1 MDISRIRDFLNYIPE
16 LSQTPKKLF
25 DIVFSQATYLNATDR
40 EQVKKAFLFAER
52 FHHGVLR
59 HSGEPYMIHPV
70 KVLEFL
76 LELHPDVVTMQVA
89 LLHDVIEDT
98 SATYE
103 QVKKEFSEEVAD
115 LCVALEKVA
124 KVRYRWE
131 ERHIET
137 LKKTFLAMGQDLR
150 VIIIK
155 LADRVHNIQTLHYHP
170 SRQKKQRIAEE
181 TLKVYVP
188 IAKRL
193 WLYIYQ
199 GLLENGAFYQL
210 NPKEYKR
217 ISDWLLKNYGD
228 VDQMKEK
235 GIARLQEICSE
246 DGVPPIEVLGRL
258 KSPYRIFTKLQ
269 KYNTQDSSKVM
280 DVLAFRVITTSIVD
294 CYSDLGAIHKHFTP
308 IFARMKDYI
317 ALPKSNGYKSLH
329 TTVLGMFSLPVE
341 IQIRTEEMDHIANYW
356 VAAHFAYS
364 ENRAPVQV
372 SYAQAAWI
380 EKLQTLVQRYQEPD
394 TDREKFRYELDIEIL
409 HKNIFVYTPKGDIIE
424 LPQEST
430 VLDFAFRVH
439 SDVGLKFKNA
449 IVNNKIVPIDFKL
462 KTGDIVDIQTF
473 KNKFTATRWWL
484 QFLHTPSAKNKL
496 NKFLR
501 TQEKEEILGELTILI
516 NTKLQELHLPL
527 LGAKD
532 DKISKQY
539 DKEWFEQMFFKI
551 RDRQLSIT
559 RLIRQAYGDAIVKQL
574 PNMSLQ
580 IIQRKNESARLL
592 SKQTSQWVVIDGDK
606 TMDVILCP
614 ECKPTRTKQIIARS
628 GKDGIKIHTLTCHAL
643 ETIGVSKLLEAHRQG
658 SQLSLYRY
666 ALILYMMD
674 KPGMLLELLK
684 IFEQLAINVISLKT
698 GERGNKDQREIFLTI
713 EVSNPSKVAFVLSD
727 LKNRKKLI
735 KIVSSHFVVT
745 T

>member
-52 FHHGVLR
+52 FHHDVLR

-329 TTVLGMFSLPVE
+329 TTVLGMFSFPVE

-394 TDREKFRYELDIEIL
+394 TDRETFRYELDIEIL

-516 NTKLQELHLPL
+516 NTNLQELHLPL